1 MLAWVATGASLEG
14 QSQPT
19 SISFSPGTVQQGEC
33 YTTRAGSGAN
43 MTLDLRYRFN
53 GGSTQTI
60 TGWPT
65 LNSSGEYSA
74 CTSSSNPVGTYVFTG
89 YKNTLASSWI
99 STSKTVRVTAPPT
112 PDFSLSVSPS
122 SGNVNQGAS
131 RTYTVTLSRVNG
143 FSSSVSL
150 SLSGLRSGNTG
161 SFSPNAISTSTSTLT
176 IRASTTGTTGSDS
189 FTVTG
194 TGGGL
199 TRSQS
204 ATVTVNPPP
213 PPTHLSVSPLS
224 GDVAQSSSRTYTV
237 TLNPSGVFSGALTLS
252 VSGLGT
258 GLTGSFSPTSIS
270 SAAPTSTLTIAASAT
285 AALGSDAFTIRGS
298 TGPYERLRASAT
310 VTVNPPPPP
319 THLSVSPLSGD
330 VAQSSSRTYT
340 VTLSPAAGFT
350 SSVALSVS
358 GLGTGLSGSFSST
371 SVSSSAPASTLTITA
386 SATAALGSD
395 AFTIRGTGGGLTLT
409 ATATVVVFDSQHP
422 QPTSM
427 SLSSTSGFAGNDC
440 FTTTVG
446 NGANMNVVLKYKRN
460 GVWQPEITITM
471 DADGEY
477 ENCLGH
483 DDSGIYTFHAIRN
496 ALNTSFF
503 NLPSVLTYTIKPPQP
518 TSLALSPS
526 PIRAG
531 SGSYTMT
538 VGNGADVTLD
548 LEYTLN
554 GGTTQTIT
562 GWPSLEPISEG
573 SSTGQVDIDTGP
585 CTAVG
590 SYVFTRIRNTLN
602 IPWVSVNAPIEVTVP
617 PPPVVT
623 NVLPSSDDRG
633 TTVDVTFTGSNLC
646 AISLLSSVS
655 GITFSEVTYDNVTG
669 TTASARFH
677 VASSTPVG
685 RAIITLTATGGSTT
699 FNFQITDP
707 PLTRLLI
714 SPLSGDV
721 AQGSSRDYTVTL
733 SPAAGFTSSVAL
745 SVSGLG
751 TGLSGSFSSTSVSSS
766 APASTLTITA
776 SSSATLGNDEFTVT
790 GTGGGLTLTA
800 TATATVTVT
809 DIPILPPTTTGL
821 SVSPASGDVAQGS
834 SRDYTVTLSPAAG
847 FTSSVA
853 LSVSGLGTG
862 LSGSFSSTSVSSSAP
877 ASTLTITASSSAT
890 LGNDEFTVTG
900 TGGGLTLTATAT
912 ATVTVTV
919 TPDFSLSVASPWS
932 RDVWQGS
939 SEDYTITLN
948 RKGGFT
954 GPVALSTFIS
964 GLDTSARGGVTASLS
979 DDSLERSETDST
991 LTVSLTEAFSI
1002 SDTFYIVIR
1011 GSNTDHDLTHHAVAG
1026 VTAKGFSLEISP
1038 SSREITQGTSGTYD
1052 LTLERV
1058 GSFTSSV
1065 ALSVSGLGTGLT
1077 GSFSDDS
1084 LSSSETTSTLTITAS
1099 STAALGSDEFTITGT
1114 GGGLTRTTTV
1124 TATVTVP
1131 PDFSLWL
1138 EPAYHLVKRGGEG
1151 VKYTVELTR
1160 TGGFSGPVTLSV
1172 SGLGQGGPG
1181 GTLSDNSLEGLKTS
1195 STLDVF
1201 ASRRAIQQ
1209 IAEFT
1214 VTGTGTTRTGRTLIK
1229 SVRGTAQ
1236 VTRAVYSI
1244 CAVKFTMVNHNRYAY
1259 TTDEECS
1266 DGGHSTPWGNWGV
1279 NSNVGIPVDGHQFQ
1293 GWWPEDGWKQW
1304 NSCTDEYAAY
1314 RRVILPLP
1322 WFNYP
1327 SPLINYPK
1335 PANNYPSSDKFTWND
1350 LAYDWESE
1358 SGIHYYVDQISSTG
1372 EANEYGT
1379 ITRYFK
1385 VDQPT
1390 DTDGNGSLDS
1400 GGCEELNGWTYS
1412 IGGNFM
1418 TVYELDRPFDGHD
1431 LIQSLYFP
1439 RVSVDL
1445 SCDVAGCH
1453 AVGDSLLNG
1462 KIDDIDNHASPAYV
1476 WPIKYVDD
1484 WGIQCT
1490 PSATSVPCKR
1500 IDATI
1505 RVGGVEGVYLDVL
1518 FENAFE
1524 MPD

>member
-1 MLAWVATGASLEG
+1 MRNRAFTPGVWPRLAVLLAWVATGASLEG

-33 YTTRAGSGAN
+33 YTIRAGSGAN

-60 TGWPT
+60 TRWPT

-310 VTVNPPPPP
+310 VTVTGTP
-319 THLSVSPLSGD
+319 TPTRLSVSPLSGD

-518 TSLALSPS
+518 TSLALSHSSIP
-526 PIRAG
+526 AG
-531 SGSYTMT
+531 SGNYTMT

-562 GWPSLEPISEG
+562 GWPSLEPISGG
-573 SSTGQVDIDTGP
+573 SSTGQVDINTGP

-590 SYVFTRIRNTLN
+590 SYVFTRIRNTLH

-623 NVLPSSDDRG
+623 SVLPSSDDRG

-745 SVSGLG
+745 SVSGLEI
-751 TGLSGSFSSTSVSSS
+751 GLSGSFSSTSVSSS

-790 GTGGGLTLTA
+790 GTGGGLTPTA
-800 TATATVTVT
+800 TATATVTVTVTVT

-900 TGGGLTLTATAT
+900 TGGGLTPTATAT
-912 ATVTVTV
+912 ATVTAP
-919 TPDFSLSVASPWS
+919 PDFSLSVAAPWS

-948 RKGGFT
+948 RTGGFS

-979 DDSLERSETDST
+979 DDSLEGSETDST
-991 LTVSLTEAFSI
+991 LTISLTEAFSI
-1002 SDTFYIVIR
+1002 SDRFYIVIR

-1026 VTAKGFSLEISP
+1026 VTAKGFNLEIFP
-1038 SSREITQGTSGTYD
+1038 SGQAVRRGRDVTYD
-1052 LTLERV
+1052 LTLERL
-1058 GSFTSSV
+1058 GGFTGPV
-1065 ALSVSGLGTGLT
+1065 ALSVSDPGRGLT
-1077 GSFSDDS
+1077 GSLSDDS
-1084 LSSSETTSTLTITAS
+1084 LSGLENTSTLTIT
-1099 STAALGSDEFTITGT
+1099 T
-1114 GGGLTRTTTV
+1114 
-1124 TATVTVP
+1124 
-1131 PDFSLWL
+1131 
-1138 EPAYHLVKRGGEG
+1138 
-1151 VKYTVELTR
+1151 
-1160 TGGFSGPVTLSV
+1160 
-1172 SGLGQGGPG
+1172 
-1181 GTLSDNSLEGLKTS
+1181 
-1195 STLDVF
+1195 
-1201 ASRRAIQQ
+1201 SRRFNTSGNY
-1209 IAEFT
+1209 EFT
-1214 VTGTGTTRTGRTLIK
+1214 VTGTGDTGTSEDLIQLI
-1229 SVRGTAQ
+1229 RGTLVVSNAFGPG
-1236 VTRAVYSI
+1236 VCTVSL
-1244 CAVKFTMVNHNRYAY
+1244 KMVNHNRYVY
-1259 TTDEECS
+1259 DSDEECP
-1266 DGGHSTPWGNWGV
+1266 GSTSVPWGNWGV
-1279 NSNVGIPVDGHQFQ
+1279 SSNTGRKYDGNQFQ
-1293 GWWPEDGWKQW
+1293 GWHPTGGWMQW
-1304 NSCTDEYAAY
+1304 NSCAADETKPDQSCNRLNFPDFDGDYAY
-1314 RRVILPLP
+1314 
-1322 WFNYP
+1322 
-1327 SPLINYPK
+1327 
-1335 PANNYPSSDKFTWND
+1335 PANNYPFSDPFTWND
-1350 LAYDWESE
+1350 SVPPHGTDTC
-1358 SGIHYYVDQISSTG
+1358 VDQISIKK
-1372 EANEYGT
+1372 ANHYGT
-1379 ITRYFK
+1379 ITRHFIVSEP
-1385 VDQPT
+1385 VD
-1390 DTDGNGSLDS
+1390 DNCDGIMDS
-1400 GGCEELNGWTYS
+1400 GGCADLDGLIYS
-1412 IGGNFM
+1412 IRNNFM
-1418 TVYELDRPFDGHD
+1418 TLYELDHPGIGLNDD
-1431 LIQSLYFP
+1431 LVQSLYFSD
-1439 RVSVDL
+1439 VSGTSVCTPE
-1445 SCDVAGCH
+1445 SCF
-1453 AVGDSLLNG
+1453 AVGDADFDG
-1462 KIDDIDNHASPAYV
+1462 WIDDIDDHSSPAYV
-1476 WPIKYVDD
+1476 CRPNIKTTGMIRFAPRASTTCLARG
-1484 WGIQCT
+1484 WT
-1490 PSATSVPCKR
+1490 PRSASAVSRALTQVHCA
-1500 IDATI
+1500 I
-1505 RVGGVEGVYLDVL
+1505 
-1518 FENAFE
+1518 
-1524 MPD
+1524 

>member
-1 MLAWVATGASLEG
+1 M
-14 QSQPT
+14 
-19 SISFSPGTVQQGEC
+19 
-33 YTTRAGSGAN
+33 
-43 MTLDLRYRFN
+43 
-53 GGSTQTI
+53 
-60 TGWPT
+60 
-65 LNSSGEYSA
+65 
-74 CTSSSNPVGTYVFTG
+74 
-89 YKNTLASSWI
+89 
-99 STSKTVRVTAPPT
+99 
-112 PDFSLSVSPS
+112 
-122 SGNVNQGAS
+122 
-131 RTYTVTLSRVNG
+131 TLSRVNG

-189 FTVTG
+189 FTVTA

-213 PPTHLSVSPLS
+213 TPTHLSVSPLS

-310 VTVNPPPPP
+310 VTVTGTP
-319 THLSVSPLSGD
+319 TPTRLSVSPLSGD

-340 VTLSPAAGFT
+340 VTLNPSGVFSGALT
-350 SSVALSVS
+350 LSVS
-358 GLGTGLSGSFSST
+358 GLGTGLTGSFSPT
-371 SVSSSAPASTLTITA
+371 SISSAAPTSTLTIAA

-446 NGANMNVVLKYKRN
+446 NGANMHVVLKYKRN

-518 TSLALSPS
+518 TSLALSHSSIP
-526 PIRAG
+526 AG
-531 SGSYTMT
+531 SGNYTMT

-573 SSTGQVDIDTGP
+573 SSTGQVDINTGP

-590 SYVFTRIRNTLN
+590 SYVFTRIRNTLH

-623 NVLPSSDDRG
+623 SVLPSSDDRG

-655 GITFSEVTYDNVTG
+655 GITFSEITYDNVTG

-790 GTGGGLTLTA
+790 GTGGGLTP

-809 DIPILPPTTTGL
+809 
-821 SVSPASGDVAQGS
+821 
-834 SRDYTVTLSPAAG
+834 
-847 FTSSVA
+847 
-853 LSVSGLGTG
+853 
-862 LSGSFSSTSVSSSAP
+862 AP
-877 ASTLTITASSSAT
+877 
-890 LGNDEFTVTG
+890 
-900 TGGGLTLTATAT
+900 
-912 ATVTVTV
+912 
-919 TPDFSLSVASPWS
+919 PDFSLSVASPWS

-964 GLDTSARGGVTASLS
+964 SLDTSARGGVTASLS
-979 DDSLERSETDST
+979 DDSLEGSETDST
-991 LTVSLTEAFSI
+991 LTISLTEAFSI
-1002 SDTFYIVIR
+1002 SDRFYIVIR

-1026 VTAKGFSLEISP
+1026 VTAKGFNLEIFP

-1379 ITRYFK
+1379 ITRYFQ

-1418 TVYELDRPFDGHD
+1418 TVYELDRPLDGHD